1 MKIFNDHVLSIE
13 KCIHELDEFEKLLL
27 SKEELKEREDI
38 LPFFQSNLHL
48 ASFIGTYIPDIGNPD
63 KIATEYDI
71 FGDFT
76 CDLAIGDSI
85 SKTFLLI
92 EFEDAKKN
100 SLFVTKKGKS
110 TPQWAPRLEQGFS
123 QIIDWF
129 WKINDMETSG
139 DYNDR
144 FGGASREV
152 KIHGLLV
159 IGRDQ
164 HLKPREQAR
173 LNWRQEHT
181 VIRSKNI
188 SVKTF
193 DQLARDLRYRLLRYP
208 QAAKADHR

>member
-1 MKIFNDHVLSIE
+1 
-13 KCIHELDEFEKLLL
+13 
-27 SKEELKEREDI
+27 
-38 LPFFQSNLHL
+38 
-48 ASFIGTYIPDIGNPD
+48 
-63 KIATEYDI
+63 
-71 FGDFT
+71 
-76 CDLAIGDSI
+76 LAIGDSI

-129 WKINDMETSG
+129 WKINTIETSH
-139 DYNDR
+139 DYKYR
-144 FGGASREV
+144 FGSASDEV
-152 KIHGLLV
+152 EIHGLLV

-164 HLKPREQAR
+164 HLEPREKAR
-173 LNWRQEHT
+173 LKWRQKHT
-181 VIRSKNI
+181 IVHSKKI
-188 SVKTF
+188 SVMTF

>member
-1 MKIFNDHVLSIE
+1 MKDFNDHVLSIE
-13 KCIHELDEFEKLLL
+13 KCIHELDEFENFLL

-48 ASFIGTYIPDIGNPD
+48 ASFIGTCIPTIGNPD

-71 FGDFT
+71 FCDFT

-110 TPQWAPRLEQGFS
+110 TPEWAPRLEHGFS

-129 WKINDMETSG
+129 WKINTIENSH
-139 DYNDR
+139 DYKYR
-144 FGGASREV
+144 FGSASDEV
-152 KIHGLLV
+152 EIHGLLV

-164 HLKPREQAR
+164 HLEAREKAR
-173 LNWRQEHT
+173 LKWRQKHT
-181 VIRSKNI
+181 IVHSKKI
-188 SVKTF
+188 SVMTF

>member
-1 MKIFNDHVLSIE
+1 
-13 KCIHELDEFEKLLL
+13 
-27 SKEELKEREDI
+27 
-38 LPFFQSNLHL
+38 
-48 ASFIGTYIPDIGNPD
+48 
-63 KIATEYDI
+63 
-71 FGDFT
+71 
-76 CDLAIGDSI
+76 
-85 SKTFLLI
+85 
-92 EFEDAKKN
+92 
-100 SLFVTKKGKS
+100 
-110 TPQWAPRLEQGFS
+110 
-123 QIIDWF
+123 
-129 WKINDMETSG
+129 METSG

-193 DQLARDLRYRLLRYP
+193 DQLARDLQYRLRRYP